1 MTALKLSP
9 RWAAALAA
17 ALIIL
22 AAGCEPPTATPST
35 PAAKPTTAK
44 PTLPTSPP
52 SDACSKVLGVTC
64 SQFDEAYVK
73 SSTPAKRTK
82 FGFSVALSGDTLAV
96 GVPLEGDSTAK
107 SGVVYIFIRKDNVWS
122 RQARIEASNAESND
136 WFGRSLALSGNT
148 LAVGAPDEDS
158 NARNINPSGTVG
170 SGTQADNSQEDSGAV
185 YVFTRS
191 GSTWNQKAYIKAS
204 NSDGLNNPGDFSG
217 DSFGFS
223 IALSGSTLAVGAPG
237 EDSNA
242 VGINPLGTSGSGTR
256 ADNSKKDSGAVY
268 VFTRSG
274 SDSSSWSQQAYIKAS
289 NTDRDDRFGTAVALS
304 GNTLAVGAVNENN
317 STGRYG
323 DPSDNRL
330 PDSGAVYVFTRSGIT
345 WSQERYLKASN
356 PGEDDKFGGTLAL
369 SGDTLAVGAENEDSS
384 STGIDGSQGD
394 DGAKVNNSG
403 AVYVF
408 NRSGTVWNQTA
419 YIKASDT
426 LGYEFRPGRYSGMR
440 FGSSIALSGDTLAIG
455 AENES
460 SKARGIN
467 GDEND
472 KSMLA
477 SGAVYLFTR
486 LGSTW
491 NQKAYI
497 KASNTDPRDQF
508 GNALA
513 LSGNTLAVGA
523 PNEQSNAVG
532 VNGKQADNSI
542 QPTGRGAGAVYVR
555 RIAP

>member
-1 MTALKLSP
+1 M
-9 RWAAALAA
+9 
-17 ALIIL
+17 
-22 AAGCEPPTATPST
+22 
-35 PAAKPTTAK
+35 
-44 PTLPTSPP
+44 
-52 SDACSKVLGVTC
+52 
-64 SQFDEAYVK
+64 
-73 SSTPAKRTK
+73 
-82 FGFSVALSGDTLAV
+82 
-96 GVPLEGDSTAK
+96 
-107 SGVVYIFIRKDNVWS
+107 YIFIRKDNVWS

-136 WFGRSLALSGNT
+136 WFGNSLALSGNT

-158 NARNINPSGTVG
+158 NARNINPPGTSG
-170 SGTQADNSQEDSGAV
+170 SGTQADNSKKDSGAV

-204 NSDGLNNPGDFSG
+204 NSDGTNGPSDFSG

-256 ADNSKKDSGAVY
+256 GDNSKRDSGAVY

-274 SDSSSWSQQAYIKAS
+274 SDNSSWRQQAYIKAS
-289 NTDRDDRFGTAVALS
+289 KTDRDDRFGTAVALS
-304 GNTLAVGAVNENN
+304 GNTLAVGAVNEDN

-356 PGEDDKFGGTLAL
+356 PGENDKFGKTLAL

-384 STGIDGSQGD
+384 STGIGGHQGD
-394 DGAKVNNSG
+394 DAAGTRKDSG

-408 NRSGTVWNQTA
+408 NRSGTVWNQRA

-426 LGYEFRPGRYSGMR
+426 LGVSNSSGRYFGML
-440 FGSSIALSGDTLAIG
+440 FGSSIALSGDTLVIG
-455 AENES
+455 AKNES
-460 SKARGIN
+460 SNARGIN
-467 GDEND
+467 GNYKD
-472 KSMLA
+472 KSMLG

-486 LGSTW
+486 SGSTW

-497 KASNTDPRDQF
+497 KASNTDEFDQF
-508 GNALA
+508 GHAIA

-523 PNEQSNAVG
+523 PNERSNAKG
-532 VNGKQADNSI
+532 VNPPVTGQADNSI
-542 QPTGRGAGAVYVR
+542 KPFGAGAVYVR